1 MACIYIL
8 LEIKINS
15 QSSYNGPVTGTG
27 SNYVA
32 STVSVSQTTT
42 PSTSKPLNKSSA
54 RQLEI
59 MSVLDMDQSLIS
71 NKGSRVSLETIWKR
85 YTSITKAISI
95 VSSSDWDSGKKPTDS
110 EIIAI
115 YSSKSV
121 FYDQSKVLQHVRIY
135 PEMIE
140 WLERLD
146 DQADET
152 TSLWGY
158 YKVGY
163 ALRDLEKWLEQKQK
177 ESRSDRKGK
186 KKADD
191 SPPLAKRSHKKSVG
205 GRK

>member
-1 MACIYIL
+1 
-8 LEIKINS
+8 
-15 QSSYNGPVTGTG
+15 
-27 SNYVA
+27 
-32 STVSVSQTTT
+32 
-42 PSTSKPLNKSSA
+42 
-54 RQLEI
+54 
-59 MSVLDMDQSLIS
+59 MDQSLIS

-158 YKVGY
+158 HKVGY

-177 ESRSDRKGK
+177 VSRSDRKGK
-186 KKADD
+186 KKAED
-191 SPPLAKRSHKKSVG
+191 SPPSKRIHKKSVG